1 MRHAVIKTN
10 VKNAGN
16 IATWYRRLCAQTCYI
31 SEFVRVFV
39 QVTYLAGGAGS
50 VRGGESTME
59 EGKCRTLAIRAG
71 VCTQVRQ
78 VHLSYLVQVGLCGDR
93 AAVMFNGRPGQATRM
108 LAYCA

>member
-50 VRGGESTME
+50 VRGG
-59 EGKCRTLAIRAG
+59 KCHGGGEMSDTCYSGRRMYSGTPGA
-71 VCTQVRQ
+71 
-78 VHLSYLVQVGLCGDR
+78 LVIS
-93 AAVMFNGRPGQATRM
+93 RPGRSM
-108 LAYCA
+108 RRPGGGDV